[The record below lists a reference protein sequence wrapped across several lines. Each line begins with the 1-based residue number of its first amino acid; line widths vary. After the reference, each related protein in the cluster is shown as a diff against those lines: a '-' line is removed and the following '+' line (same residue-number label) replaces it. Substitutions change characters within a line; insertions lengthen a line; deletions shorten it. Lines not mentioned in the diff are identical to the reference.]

1 MYLLISNKDLQKLL
15 ESGILDEAEVLAELE
30 MLERKKYL
38 EKHSLSVWEGAN
50 GYFYTKLIDLATG
63 KKKLV
68 KKKTRKALEDA
79 IVQHYKQAEDN
90 PSVANIF
97 ECWSKEK
104 LEFGEISKGS
114 YDRYLTDY
122 NRFFKGKSFES
133 MLITEV
139 EEADIEGFIRQT
151 IIACGLTRKTY
162 AGLRILISGI
172 FKYAKK
178 KGYSGISISNFF
190 GDLQL
195 PTRIFERKVK
205 DNETETFTEEE
216 ICRILNYCSE
226 NPNIRNYG
234 IGLSFVTG
242 TRIGELAALRH
253 EDIFER
259 YIHVQR
265 TEVKYRDEAT
275 GKWVV
280 EVSAYPKTEAGDR
293 YVILPEKGQ
302 EFIKKILEL
311 NPQGE
316 YLFQGDSGNRI
327 RATTFNKRLY
337 AICKDLNIR
346 QRSSHKARKAYA
358 TTLID
363 ANLPDSL
370 VMQQM
375 GHTDIGTTRKYYYRS
390 NTSQEQSFELINQAI
405 NF

>member
-1 MYLLISNKDLQKLL
+1 MISNKDLQKLL
-15 ESGILDEAEVLAELE
+15 ENGILNEADVLATLG

-38 EKHSLSVWEGAN
+38 EMHSLSVWEGSN
-50 GYFYTKLIDLATG
+50 GYFYTKLIDSTTG

-68 KKKTRKALEDA
+68 KKKTRKDLEDA
-79 IVQHYKQAEDN
+79 IVQYYKQAEDN
-90 PSVANIF
+90 PTVANVF
-97 ECWSKEK
+97 ERWSKEK
-104 LEFGEISKGS
+104 LETGEISKGS

-122 NRFFKGKSFES
+122 NRFFKGNSFEA
-133 MLITEV
+133 MLISEV
-139 EEADIEGFIRQT
+139 DEEDIEEFIRQT
-151 IIACGLTRKTY
+151 IKECGLTRKTY

-178 KGYSGISISNFF
+178 KNYSSISISNFF

-205 DNETETFTEEE
+205 DNEMETFTEEE
-216 ICRILNYCSE
+216 ISRILNYCLE

-234 IGLSFVTG
+234 VGLSFVTG

-253 EDIFER
+253 NDIFEK

-265 TEVKYRDEAT
+265 TEVKYRDEKT

-293 YVILPEKGQ
+293 CVILPEIGR

-311 NPQGE
+311 NPKGE
-316 YLFQGDSGNRI
+316 YLFEGDSGNRI
-327 RATTFNKRLY
+327 RSTTFNKRLY
-337 AICKDLNIR
+337 AICKELNIK

-358 TTLID
+358 TMLID

-390 NTSQEQSFELINQAI
+390 NTSQKQSFELINQAI